1 MKKVSIKILILSIV
15 FFYIFTLGKVYAK
28 NNLGLEMTETEYSE
42 SYKEWLNL
50 SEEERAKTM
59 EPRKYDIITTNNN
72 ASYLK
77 KMDNV
82 FKIQQMLKA
91 SVNPT
96 YDLRDDIP
104 ENVKIR
110 NQKKTNSCWTFATLG
125 ALESHLGLEDKKNS
139 RPTIAYDFSESHM
152 DYSTVRTGIFTNN
165 EINKFGYTR
174 ELRDGGNIYMATQ
187 YLANGLGA
195 VDEED
200 FPFIDRDDQTTQ
212 GNTEKIDFSEIQ
224 NQEVKTT
231 LYDTAMFDKD
241 DPEIMQKMKQ
251 HIINYGGLSVRIHGS
266 NMLSGN
272 YYNNATGA
280 IYCDNSFEEPIDH
293 AVVIIGWDDNYSID
307 NFNENQRPKSAGAW
321 IIKNSWGEYYNE
333 DVGPIKEAMFDSLG
347 GSNNWTSVE
356 DITDEDVISYFEN
369 TYGKGKVSV
378 ENGQVVIEQGNK
390 GYMYISYEDC
400 NVYYD
405 VVGIEKAT
413 YSKDFDNVY
422 QNDELGPI
430 TSVTAQADKLYLANV
445 FTRDSS
451 IKESLDKISVYTQQ
465 EYVNFK
471 VFVNPNGNSKSMDEL
486 QEIKLK
492 GDIANINPGYH
503 TIEFEKPIT
512 LTGDSFVVVIQ
523 VESTTETIQ
532 YFIETKENAPSMWQN
547 AIINE
552 GESFLSIEGQ
562 VQNNVWLDLAKIE
575 DTKPGNLCIK
585 AYTVLGVQEEPKT
598 LTEIYIENGPTKTV
612 YTEGENFDKSGMKVM
627 ARYSDNSTV
636 EITNYTIVGGT
647 NLTTDT
653 TSITIQY
660 TEDGITR
667 TTTQNITVNKAEPEN
682 PGEEEKTLTGI
693 YIENGPTK
701 TVYTEGENFDKS
713 GMKVMARY
721 SDNSTVEITNYTIVG
736 GTNLTT
742 DTTSI
747 TIQYTEDGVTR
758 TTTQNITVNKAEPE
772 EPENPGEEE
781 KTLTGIYI
789 ENGPTKTVYTEGEN
803 FDATEMKVMARYSD
817 NSTVEITNYTIVG
830 GTNLTTD
837 TTSITIQYTEDGVTR
852 TTTQNITVN
861 EAEPEEPE
869 EPEQPTVTPVPSNF
883 DNAKSEITDEKIYYE
898 SADLE
903 KSTTEIT
910 IKISGIAIGDE
921 NNTYM
926 HYYHISGTKGDKNI
940 TDWKETK
947 INKESDGTYSITLNV
962 SSNDLANI
970 NEISDS
976 DNLYVYIR
984 EVAQANG
991 EEIEN
996 IYTLETENNV
1006 EPEFYV
1012 DGEFIGGVDE
1022 MLAFNGNKTNNNGS
1036 VQEEEDNTVS
1046 SKVLPFTGSFTF
1058 KIIVIVAIIAF
1069 GGFAYYRYK
1078 NIDK

>member
-627 ARYSDNSTV
+627 ARYSDNSTE

-713 GMKVMARY
+713 G
-721 SDNSTVEITNYTIVG
+721 
-736 GTNLTT
+736 
-742 DTTSI
+742 
-747 TIQYTEDGVTR
+747 
-758 TTTQNITVNKAEPE
+758 
-772 EPENPGEEE
+772 
-781 KTLTGIYI
+781 
-789 ENGPTKTVYTEGEN
+789 
-803 FDATEMKVMARYSD
+803 MKVMARYSD

-947 INKESDGTYSITLNV
+947 INKESNGTYSITLNV

-1058 KIIVIVAIIAF
+1058 KIIVILAIIAF